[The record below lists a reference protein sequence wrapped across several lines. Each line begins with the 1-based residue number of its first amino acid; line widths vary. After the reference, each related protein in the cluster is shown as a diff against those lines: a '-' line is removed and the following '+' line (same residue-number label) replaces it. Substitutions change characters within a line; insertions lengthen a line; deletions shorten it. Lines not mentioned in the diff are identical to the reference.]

1 MTAIFLDIQG
11 LIVNLINV
19 LAINEEV
26 EDEIDIVEVI
36 ENAKDYFPTETW
48 DMVRYLGRIRLEHDV
63 KIAMNEESLGA
74 FLFERLLERIEKIRS
89 SSKPGTLLLGLTS
102 DPIIGSY
109 IFFDGKNFKK
119 ISYVVHDYMNEN
131 VGVVSLF
138 RVEQEKLSE
147 VVAHGLGHNKGLRHH
162 VKPVDLMHPEL
173 LRFQRIKLGFCR
185 FCLQKLS
192 QE

>member
-1 MTAIFLDIQG
+1 M
-11 LIVNLINV
+11 NLINV